1 MFLHVLKNSILASD
15 TFTEPIAI
23 TMMVSEKTSLIYVAR
38 LSAGDIFGYL
48 VSIFDYIP
56 QTVKNHYAI
65 LLPLGLLR

>member
-15 TFTEPIAI
+15 TFTEPIAF
-23 TMMVSEKTSLIYVAR
+23 TMMVSEKASLIYVVP
-38 LSAGDIFGYL
+38 LPAGVIFGYL